1 METTAFMRI
10 DKFLWC
16 IRVYKTRT
24 LATDACKE
32 NRVIIQDVAVKPARE
47 VKVGEEIRIR
57 RGAVTFQWKI
67 VELPKTRVGPK
78 LVEQFAIDITTPEE
92 REKLAIIKEGMNQRP
107 RGLGRPTKKDRRDLD
122 ELFG

>member
-1 METTAFMRI
+1 MRI

-32 NRVIIQDVAVKPARE
+32 NRVIIQDGAVKPARE
-47 VKVGEEIRIR
+47 VKVGEVIRIR

-78 LVEQFAIDITTPEE
+78 LVEQFALDITTAEE
-92 REKLAIIKEGMNQRP
+92 LEKLAIIKEGQNQRP
-107 RGLGRPTKKDRRDLD
+107 RGIGRPTKKDRRDLD